1 MEPSA
6 AAWLPVAVFFARR
19 GHTVYRVPVSK
30 AADLR
35 RFLSRHAKSN
45 RIDADALARLPLVDP
60 GGLTVLELP
69 DADRAALD
77 RRVRACDRL
86 TEQIA
91 AHKVRIRHLA
101 LQLMPTFS
109 TVITNKLSLCD
120 LAVLERYADPRA
132 LLQFGE
138 QRLCAL
144 ITKTSKGRHGAPRA
158 QAWMHAAQEAVAV
171 YGDDPAVAFAD
182 IAAEIATEVRLLRA
196 ALAERPAHE
205 QAREDAYQAV
215 DPTALTR
222 SLPGVAK
229 IGGPVLTA
237 ALGRAG
243 RFRNAAAFK
252 SFTGLAPKANH
263 TGDVDRKGSRS
274 ARRARRGCAIS
285 SPPRRTPPAGWT
297 PSSPPSTTSRSLSA
311 ARTTRRRSAWSPPVS
326 PSACGPSIP
335 AVSRTSSATSTA
347 PPSPH
352 SVPARSSPSATR
364 SPTPSEPD
372 DAPELHSRQAPA
384 PSLLQPETQH
394 VESAL
399 QALDASSTEA
409 GESLQTEGLTT
420 GHA

>member
-1 MEPSA
+1 MQVARRRCRLTRAELAALESVALSGAEPGTVLEVVMEPSA
-6 AAWLPVAVFFARR
+6 AAWLPAAVFFARR

-69 DADRAALD
+69 DADRASLD

-91 AHKVRIRHLA
+91 SRKVRIRHLA

-120 LAVLERYADPRA
+120 LAVLERYADSRA
-132 LLQFGE
+132 LLALGE
-138 QRLCAL
+138 RRLCEL
-144 ITKTSKGRHGAPRA
+144 IAKTSKGRHGASRA
-158 QAWMHAAQEAVAV
+158 QAWMRAAEEAVAV
-171 YGDDPAVAFAD
+171 YEDDPAVAFAD

-205 QAREDAYQAV
+205 QAREEAYEAV
-215 DPTALTR
+215 DPKALTR

-243 RFRNAAAFK
+243 RFRNASAFK
-252 SFTGLAPKANH
+252 SFTGLAPKTNH
-263 TGDVDRKGSRS
+263 SGDTDRKGQPISRP
-274 ARRARRGCAIS
+274 G
-285 SPPRRTPPAGWT
+285 
-297 PSSPPSTTSRSLSA
+297 A
-311 ARTTRRRSAWSPPVS
+311 AA
-326 PSACGPSIP
+326 
-335 AVSRTSSATSTA
+335 
-347 PPSPH
+347 
-352 SVPARSSPSATR
+352 
-364 SPTPSEPD
+364 
-372 DAPELHSRQAPA
+372 
-384 PSLLQPETQH
+384 
-394 VESAL
+394 
-399 QALDASSTEA
+399 
-409 GESLQTEGLTT
+409 
-420 GHA
+420 